1 MVRNV
6 VKCLPTILLPTK
18 SVGFSSLAEKD
29 NGGGAFSLYS
39 TMRHV
44 PRSLLT
50 IIASKQ
56 QLFKFDYLSK
66 IPLASV
72 IR

>member
-1 MVRNV
+1 MSPNNATTNKERR
-6 VKCLPTILLPTK
+6 LQFSTI
-18 SVGFSSLAEKD
+18 AEKD

-39 TMRHV
+39 TMRHA